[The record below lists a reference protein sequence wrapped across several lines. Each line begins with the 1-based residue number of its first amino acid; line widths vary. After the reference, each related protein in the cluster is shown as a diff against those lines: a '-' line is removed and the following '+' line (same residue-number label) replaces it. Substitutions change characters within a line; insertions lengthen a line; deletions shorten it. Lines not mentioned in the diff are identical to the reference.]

1 MKTPDNAKIW
11 TPSWKFLIITVLLGA
26 NIVLIRIIEALVYN
40 WELSEAKHSEIL
52 HELCMNSSDVAGVCQ
67 RLYNHH
73 PTKQSN
79 TECKELRQ
87 ELCVYNAD
95 SASGCLLCP
104 NGWILHGDDCY
115 YYSDVKEMTWNQS
128 RDQCEKMGADLLVIK
143 NQDQQ
148 EFIERYFSLWWG
160 ENSYWIGLH
169 RDGDGW
175 RWVDGEHYNS
185 GLIQIKTRPSG
196 RCVSM
201 TRSGYYQEDCNTN
214 YLWICLKK
222 AVRI

>member
-1 MKTPDNAKIW
+1 MKTPDNTKIW

-26 NIVLIRIIEALVYN
+26 NIVLFRIIEAL
-40 WELSEAKHSEIL
+40 
-52 HELCMNSSDVAGVCQ
+52 VCQ

-79 TECKELRQ
+79 TEYKELRQ

-115 YYSDVKEMTWNQS
+115 YYSDVTDRTWDQS

-143 NQDQQ
+143 NQEQQ
-148 EFIERYFSLWWG
+148 EFIQRHLRQRREDT
-160 ENSYWIGLH
+160 YWIGLH
-169 RDGDGW
+169 HDGDGW

-185 GLIQIKTRPSG
+185 SLIQIKTQPSG
-196 RCVSM
+196 RCVLM
-201 TRSGYYQEDCNTN
+201 TDSDYYQEDCRSTN
-214 YLWICLKK
+214 RWICLKK

>member
-26 NIVLIRIIEALVYN
+26 NIVLIRIIEAL
-40 WELSEAKHSEIL
+40 AKHSEIL
-52 HELCMNSSDVAGVCQ
+52 HELCMNSSDVAG
-67 RLYNHH
+67 
-73 PTKQSN
+73 
-79 TECKELRQ
+79 
-87 ELCVYNAD
+87 
-95 SASGCLLCP
+95 GCLLCP

>member
-1 MKTPDNAKIW
+1 MKTPDNTRIW

-40 WELSEAKHSEIL
+40 RELSEAKHSEIL
-52 HELCMNSSDVAGVCQ
+52 HELCMNCSDMPG
-67 RLYNHH
+67 
-73 PTKQSN
+73 
-79 TECKELRQ
+79 
-87 ELCVYNAD
+87 
-95 SASGCLLCP
+95 GCLLCP

>member
-1 MKTPDNAKIW
+1 MKTPDNTKIW

-26 NIVLIRIIEALVYN
+26 NIVLIRIIEAL
-40 WELSEAKHSEIL
+40 AKHSEIL
-52 HELCMNSSDVAGVCQ
+52 HELCMNSSNLPGVCQ

-73 PTKQSN
+73 PTKQSI

-87 ELCVYNAD
+87 ELCVNNAD

-115 YYSDVKEMTWNQS
+115 YYSDVPERTWNQS
-128 RDQCEKMGADLLVIK
+128 RDQCEKMGADLPVIK
-143 NQDQQ
+143 NQEQK
-148 EFIERYFSLWWG
+148 EFIQRDLRQQGWDT
-160 ENSYWIGLH
+160 YWIGLH

-185 GLIQIKTRPSG
+185 GLIQIETQSSG
-196 RCVSM
+196 RCVSV
-201 TRSGYYQEDCNTN
+201 TRSDYYQEDCRSTN
-214 YLWICLKK
+214 RWICLKK

>member
-1 MKTPDNAKIW
+1 MKTPDNTKIW

-26 NIVLIRIIEALVYN
+26 NIVLIRIIEAL
-40 WELSEAKHSEIL
+40 AKHSEIL
-52 HELCMNSSDVAGVCQ
+52 HELCMNSSDMPGVCQ

-87 ELCVYNAD
+87 ELCVNKAE

-115 YYSDVKEMTWNQS
+115 YYSDVPYRTWNQS

-143 NQDQQ
+143 NQEQQ
-148 EFIERYFSLWWG
+148 EFIERNLPLWWI
-160 ENSYWIGLH
+160 EDTFWIGLH

-185 GLIQIKTRPSG
+185 SLIQTRPSG
-196 RCVSM
+196 RCVLM
-201 TRSGYYQEDCNTN
+201 IRSGYNQEDCSST
-214 YLWICLKK
+214 YRWICLKK

>member
-1 MKTPDNAKIW
+1 MKTPDNTKIW

-26 NIVLIRIIEALVYN
+26 NIVLFRIIEAL
-40 WELSEAKHSEIL
+40 AKHSEIL
-52 HELCMNSSDVAGVCQ
+52 HELCMNSSDVPRVCQ

-79 TECKELRQ
+79 TEYKELRQ

-115 YYSDVKEMTWNQS
+115 YYSDVTDRTWDQS

-143 NQDQQ
+143 NQEQQ
-148 EFIERYFSLWWG
+148 EFIQRHLRQRREDT
-160 ENSYWIGLH
+160 YWIGLH
-169 RDGDGW
+169 HDGDGW

-185 GLIQIKTRPSG
+185 SLIQIKTQPSG
-196 RCVSM
+196 RCVLM
-201 TRSGYYQEDCNTN
+201 TDSDYYQEDCRSTN
-214 YLWICLKK
+214 RWICLKK